1 MALNKL
7 EYLERAY
14 VCVSV
19 LTVCC
24 VTLKMNKH
32 VALQSGVQPVETIL

>member
-1 MALNKL
+1 MALHKL

-14 VCVSV
+14 VSASV

-24 VTLKMNKH
+24 VTLKTNKH
-32 VALQSGVQPVETIL
+32 IALQSYVQPVETIL